1 LFVTMKRILTPAT
14 RRRRRRR
21 RKIRIL
27 TRKKGE

>member
-21 RKIRIL
+21 KIRIL

>member
-21 RKIRIL
+21 RIRIL

>member
-1 LFVTMKRILTPAT
+1 MKRILTPAT
-14 RRRRRRR
+14 RRRRRR